1 MARKKRTYFTKS
13 RKTDIVVSGK
23 LPLRDTQ
30 QELFC
35 VLYTSNTTPR
45 FFGHGQNC
53 YAEAYGRQAEIDKCE
68 EQSRRLS
75 GRSRAQREAV
85 AKKKSVE
92 NYCRTAAS
100 RLLHQPNIVKRC
112 AHLFD
117 SYIKYEVMDREQVK
131 VALQMY
137 DLPSKIRAIE
147 LYKKERGHFAAAE
160 KKSQP
165 EPSVQKVYVWGEP
178 LPRRDAPKA
187 KKK

>member
-1 MARKKRTYFTKS
+1 MARKKRTYFPKT
-13 RKTDIVVSGK
+13 RKTELVVSGK
-23 LPLRDTQ
+23 LPLLDTK

-45 FFGHGQNC
+45 FFAHGQNC
-53 YAEAYGRQAEIDKCE
+53 YAEAYGKQPEIDKCE
-68 EQSRRLS
+68 EQSKRLS
-75 GRSRAQREAV
+75 GGSRAHREAL
-85 AKKKSVE
+85 AKKKSLE
-92 NYCRTAAS
+92 NVCRNGAS

-131 VALQMY
+131 VALQMF

-160 KKSQP
+160 KKAHP
-165 EPSVQKVYVWGEP
+165 EPDVQTVYVWGEP
-178 LPRRDAPKA
+178 LPRRDATKE